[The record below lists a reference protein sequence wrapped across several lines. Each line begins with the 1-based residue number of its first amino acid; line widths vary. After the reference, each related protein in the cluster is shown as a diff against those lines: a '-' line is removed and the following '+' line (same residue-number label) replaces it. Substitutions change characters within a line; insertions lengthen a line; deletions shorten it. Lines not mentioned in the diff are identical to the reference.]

1 MFFLFRIISSQLFE
15 VKASIFVYVGLF
27 LCQRLFSLTLVHSSA
42 DKSNKLTN
50 GFFFLKEERKKVIF
64 SKVCLNQFFCFFP
77 LLLRFVLIRLLYLL
91 LLCLPFFLVK
101 NVSTDWIFNSC
112 CYASMFNLK

>member
-64 SKVCLNQFFCFFP
+64 SKVCLNQFFLFLPSAPKIRAHSFIIFASSLFTFFSCDE
-77 LLLRFVLIRLLYLL
+77 RLYRLDFY
-91 LLCLPFFLVK
+91 
-101 NVSTDWIFNSC
+101 
-112 CYASMFNLK
+112 